1 MSRTLDRRPD
11 QPRHPVKQL
20 PQPTVHCMLKSRQLT
35 EAVSDKLVSIVEHLA
50 AKELNISLR
59 SWWRSKTEV
68 KEYYQDMLTL
78 HNTRV
83 FKGLLVNTIT
93 RGRV

>member
-1 MSRTLDRRPD
+1 
-11 QPRHPVKQL
+11 
-20 PQPTVHCMLKSRQLT
+20 MLKSRQLT

-59 SWWRSKTEV
+59 SWWRSKMEV

>member
-1 MSRTLDRRPD
+1 
-11 QPRHPVKQL
+11 
-20 PQPTVHCMLKSRQLT
+20 MLKSRQLT